1 MKIWKLILNFL
12 WHIFRNRNVKSY
24 EINNKVEQKRH
35 IWTGLVWR
43 MEDGRYIKEEI
54 KMEKILTK
62 TSEEWYSTSLSL
74 GQSPILIMEPVTF

>member
-1 MKIWKLILNFL
+1 
-12 WHIFRNRNVKSY
+12 
-24 EINNKVEQKRH
+24 
-35 IWTGLVWR
+35 